1 MVASSHRWF
10 QVIKVWGPCSAMPHF
25 ECPSGDADDDVVI
38 NLPGLRVSPF
48 TSSWAGLEPELADYD
63 GFALPVR
70 YGGFGAHTA
79 ARHTAVIIDLSS
91 LRKID
96 IVGPDAVSLLDEAL
110 TRAVHALRVGRVMY
124 SAMCND
130 AGGLI
135 DDPTVFRLGT
145 DHFWMIASSDDNLVA
160 LQALAQRRGFDV
172 SLTDITDAIA
182 NLAVQGPASTA
193 VVAKALTSVP
203 LYPSVTDLKWFD
215 HTVCA
220 LADLPGLV
228 RVSRTGFTGEVGY
241 ELWCAP
247 EHAPA
252 LWKLLM
258 RAGQAEGLAG
268 GLVACGTDT
277 LNVLRIEAGF
287 PVMGDDFDD
296 TTTPFELGI
305 GFTVDADIATGRRR
319 VQGGDALRGAL
330 RQQCRVGLFHGG
342 HGGGDHGLAAPGAV
356 VERDGRKVGR
366 LTSSAVSPTLGAI
379 GFVLMHADEVDDN
392 AEVMLCEPDGTR
404 VRAHTCPLPFAP
416 RHDRAH
422 EWIGSSAS

>member
-1 MVASSHRWF
+1 
-10 QVIKVWGPCSAMPHF
+10 MPHF
-25 ECPSGDADDDVVI
+25 EPHSECPSGGADDDVVI
-38 NLPGLRVSPF
+38 SLPGLRVSPF
-48 TSSWAGLEPELADYD
+48 TSSWAGLEPELDDYD

-70 YGGFGAHTA
+70 YGGVGAHGA
-79 ARHTAVIIDLSS
+79 ARNTAVIIDLCS

-96 IVGPDAVSLLDEAL
+96 IVGPHAVALLNEAL
-110 TRAVHALRVGRVMY
+110 TRAVHRLRVGRVMY
-124 SAMCND
+124 GAMCNE

-160 LQALAQRRGFDV
+160 LRALARQRGFDV
-172 SLTDITDAIA
+172 SLTDITDVIA
-182 NLAVQGPASTA
+182 NVAVQGPASTA
-193 VVAKALTSVP
+193 VVANALASLP
-203 LYPSVTDLKWFD
+203 SYPSVTDLKWFD

-220 LADLPGLV
+220 LVDSPGLV

-252 LWKLLM
+252 LWQSLM
-258 RAGQAEGLAG
+258 GAGRAEGLAG

-296 TTTPFELGI
+296 TITPFELGI
-305 GFTVDADIATGRRR
+305 GFTVDEDVETGRRKVR
-319 VQGGDALRGAL
+319 GGDALRAAA
-330 RQQCRVGLFHGG
+330 RQQCRVGLFHGD

-356 VERDGRKVGR
+356 VERDGREVGR
-366 LTSSAVSPTLGAI
+366 LTSSALSPTLGAI
-379 GFVLMHADEVDDN
+379 GFVLMHPGEVDDN
-392 AEVMLCEPDGTR
+392 AEVMLCQPDGTR
-404 VRAHTCPLPFAP
+404 VQAHTCPLPFAP

>member
-1 MVASSHRWF
+1 
-10 QVIKVWGPCSAMPHF
+10 MPHLDR
-25 ECPSGDADDDVVI
+25 PSSGVDDDIVI
-38 NLPGLRVSPF
+38 DLPGLRVSPF
-48 TSSWAGLEPELADYD
+48 TSCWAGLEPELDDYD

-70 YGGFGAHTA
+70 YRNAEARRHPPHTA
-79 ARHTAVIIDLSS
+79 ARHTAVVIDLSS

-96 IVGPDAVSLLDEAL
+96 IVGSDAVALLNETL
-110 TRAVHALRVGRVMY
+110 TRAVHGMRVGRVMY
-124 SAMCND
+124 SAMCNE

-135 DDPTVFRLGT
+135 DDPTVFRLSA
-145 DHFWMIASSDDNLVA
+145 DHFWMVASSDDNFVA
-160 LQALAQRRGFDV
+160 LRALAQQRSLDV
-172 SLTDITDAIA
+172 SLTDITEAIA

-193 VVAKALTSVP
+193 VVANALISMP
-203 LYPSVTDLKWFD
+203 LYPAVTDLKWFD

-220 LADLPGLV
+220 LADSPGLV

-247 EHAPA
+247 EHASA
-252 LWKLLM
+252 LWQSLM
-258 RAGQAEGLAG
+258 GAEEAEALPG
-268 GLVACGTDT
+268 GLMACGTDT

-287 PVMGDDFDD
+287 PVMGDDFDN

-305 GFTVDADIATGRRR
+305 GFTVDSDVGTSRRR
-319 VQGGDALRGAL
+319 VRGGDALRAAT

-342 HGGGDHGLAAPGAV
+342 HGDHDDDDLTAPGAM
-356 VERDGRKVGR
+356 VERNGREVGR
-366 LTSSAVSPTLGAI
+366 LTSSAMSPTLGAI
-379 GFVLMHADEVDDN
+379 GFVLMYPDEVDDN
-392 AEVMLCEPDGTR
+392 AEVMLCHPDGTR

>member
-1 MVASSHRWF
+1 
-10 QVIKVWGPCSAMPHF
+10 MPHLD
-25 ECPSGDADDDVVI
+25 CSSSDADDGIVI
-38 NLPGLRVSPF
+38 DLPGLRVSPF
-48 TSSWAGLEPELADYD
+48 TSCWAGLEPELDDYD

-70 YGGFGAHTA
+70 YRSVGAHGHTPHTA
-79 ARHTAVIIDLSS
+79 ARNTAVVIDLSS

-96 IVGPDAVSLLDEAL
+96 IVGPDAVALLNEAL
-110 TRAVHALRVGRVMY
+110 TRAVHGLRVGRVMY
-124 SAMCND
+124 SAMCNE

-135 DDPTVFRLGT
+135 DDPTVFRLDT
-145 DHFWMIASSDDNLVA
+145 DHFWMIASSDDNLMA
-160 LQALAQRRGFDV
+160 LRVLAQQRGFDV

-193 VVAKALTSVP
+193 VVASALISMP
-203 LYPSVTDLKWFD
+203 LHPAVTDLKWFD

-220 LADLPGLV
+220 LVDSPGLV

-247 EHAPA
+247 EHASA
-252 LWKLLM
+252 LWQSLM
-258 RAGQAEGLAG
+258 SAGQAEALPG

-296 TTTPFELGI
+296 TTTPYELGI
-305 GFTVDADIATGRRR
+305 GFTVDGDVDASRRR
-319 VQGGDALRGAL
+319 VRGGDALRAAT

-342 HGGGDHGLAAPGAV
+342 HEGHDGHGLVAPGAM
-356 VERDGRKVGR
+356 VERDGREVGR

-379 GFVLMHADEVDDN
+379 GFVLMHPDEVDDN
-392 AEVMLCEPDGTR
+392 AEVVLCHSDGTR